1 MLKGGDKMP
10 ETNLEE
16 CLAYFGCDKNETA
29 EILKCHENGNIKGMI
44 QLLRKRRQAILNTI
58 HAEEK
63 QISCLDYLVFQIEKD
78 SQTK

>member
-1 MLKGGDKMP
+1 MP

-16 CLAYFGCDKNETA
+16 CLAYFGCDEDEKA

-78 SQTK
+78 NQTK

>member
-1 MLKGGDKMP
+1 MP

-16 CLAYFGCDKNETA
+16 CLAYFGCDENETA

-44 QLLRKRRQAILNTI
+44 QLLRKRRQSILNKI

>member
-1 MLKGGDKMP
+1 MP

-16 CLAYFGCDKNETA
+16 CLAYFGCDESEKA
-29 EILKCHENGNIKGMI
+29 EILKCSESGNIKGMI
-44 QLLRKRRQAILNTI
+44 QLLRKRRQSILNKI

-78 SQTK
+78 NQTK

>member
-1 MLKGGDKMP
+1 MP

-16 CLAYFGCDKNETA
+16 CLAYFGCDEDEKA
-29 EILKCHENGNIKGMI
+29 EILKCSENGNIKGMI

-78 SQTK
+78 NQTK